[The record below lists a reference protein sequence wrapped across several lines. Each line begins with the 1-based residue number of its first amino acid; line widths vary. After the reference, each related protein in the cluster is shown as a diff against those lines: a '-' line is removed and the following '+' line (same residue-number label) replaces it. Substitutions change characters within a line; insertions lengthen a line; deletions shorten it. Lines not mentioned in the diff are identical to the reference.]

1 MHSKAK
7 ALQLLKRLSAAV
19 AILIGA
25 GLVVLT
31 VYGLVVK
38 TQAESLLR
46 DLTSLR
52 VGGSGEA
59 EGQRLAQRHTP
70 YVVDQHR
77 GSWSAYAA
85 FRVWNRWGSS
95 QRRVPP

>member
-31 VYGLVVK
+31 VYGLVAPHPAGLPQSGVVHQK
-38 TQAESLLR
+38 AIKPAVQETLNLSA
-46 DLTSLR
+46 R
-52 VGGSGEA
+52 V
-59 EGQRLAQRHTP
+59 RTAQMGTP
-70 YVVDQHR
+70 V
-77 GSWSAYAA
+77 
-85 FRVWNRWGSS
+85 SS
-95 QRRVPP
+95 ISTTMTPA